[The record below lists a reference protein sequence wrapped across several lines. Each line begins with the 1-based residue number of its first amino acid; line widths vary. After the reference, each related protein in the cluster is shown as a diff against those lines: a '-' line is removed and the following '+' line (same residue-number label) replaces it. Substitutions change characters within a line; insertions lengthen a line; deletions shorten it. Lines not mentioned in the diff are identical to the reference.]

1 MLKKILHG
9 IGVFISLLLL
19 LFAMHF
25 ATIYILLKKVKK
37 IAGIRSGL
45 PAHAISAMLFLPAN
59 VSYFSLF

>member
-1 MLKKILHG
+1 MS
-9 IGVFISLLLL
+9 VYY
-19 LFAMHF
+19 LFLCCSF
-25 ATIYILLKKVKK
+25 AFLLKKVKK

>member
-1 MLKKILHG
+1 MFLSSVFYVCLLSILML
-9 IGVFISLLLL
+9 FIRIS
-19 LFAMHF
+19 F
-25 ATIYILLKKVKK
+25 KKVKK